1 MALTGLEVL
10 SPGTQFTGGAYC
22 CGGAAAHHAA
32 LHSRR
37 YLAQWGSLP
46 SIMKRILLASVVL
59 LPLTAQAQTYG
70 NPSYVA
76 TGSNAPRGVASRFG
90 EVVNVEDFGARC
102 NGTTDDTT
110 AFQAAFAAAT
120 NASLHP
126 RGAQVQIPA
135 GTCVT
140 SATISA
146 TLTSTGDFAIRGR
159 GKAVSIIKVVSAT
172 DGIDLS
178 ISHAS
183 TATLGGNVELSDF
196 AIYTTAAVTPGIA
209 GIKLTGTG
217 SGGVGDG
224 PSYSV
229 IKDVQIGGTA
239 AVGQYFYNGI
249 DIEQLAS
256 VKIDRVMVNVLFNQ
270 APWAGNGILING
282 GDASHPYAG
291 YDITGVRIGGMY
303 AAGIR
308 MTNDL
313 QGIDIDRPY
322 ITGTQDGIDWIT
334 TVNGATLNVHS
345 GIINVS
351 DYGVHT
357 SGVIGVSISGDTQIF
372 PVFTPVVSVQWYGV
386 YLDLTGQ
393 SSVIGAQV
401 GNFGHKTGFTSNGI
415 YLFDNNDVAGDIIAD
430 NKMSLLTGFG
440 IQVNA
445 LPSAS
450 NPFPIMVHGNNVALT
465 ANPFSNLASP
475 GQVIDQDNC
484 FTTTQACVNTGST
497 QNIQWGASGTFGG
510 SVISSAGQVT
520 AGTIATQNSVR
531 ISGAATGSPGVV
543 QTLGIDAN
551 IALSLQPKG
560 NQPVLLGTPKTVST
574 LGACTSALAGGRL
587 SVTDATTPTLG
598 AALAGGGTVFSG
610 ALCNG
615 TAWVAG

>member
-1 MALTGLEVL
+1 MTRASLLTLVALF
-10 SPGTQFTGGAYC
+10 P
-22 CGGAAAHHAA
+22 
-32 LHSRR
+32 
-37 YLAQWGSLP
+37 LA
-46 SIMKRILLASVVL
+46 
-59 LPLTAQAQTYG
+59 AQAQTYG

-90 EVVNVEDFGARC
+90 EIVNVLDFGAKC
-102 NGTTDDTT
+102 NGAADDTV
-110 AFQAAFAAAT
+110 AIQAAFTAAT
-120 NASLHP
+120 NVSLHP
-126 RGAQVQIPA
+126 NGAQVQIPA

-140 SATISA
+140 SAAIAA
-146 TLTSTGDFAIRGR
+146 TLPTTGDFAIRGR
-159 GKAVSIIKVVSAT
+159 GKAVSIIKVLSPT
-172 DGIDLS
+172 DGIDLTVN
-178 ISHAS
+178 HAS

-196 AIYTTAAVTPGIA
+196 AIYTTATVTSGVA

-217 SGGVGDG
+217 SGGTGDG

-229 IKDVQIGGTA
+229 IKDVQIGGNA
-239 AVGQYFYNGI
+239 ALGQYFYNGI

-282 GDASHPYAG
+282 GDASHPYTG
-291 YDITGVRIGGMY
+291 YDITGVRVGGMY

-308 MTNDL
+308 MTNNL

-401 GNFGHKTGFTSNGI
+401 GNFGKKSGFISNGI
-415 YLFDNNDVAGDIIAD
+415 YLFDNNSVAGDIIAD
-430 NKMSLLTGFG
+430 NKISLLTGNG

-445 LPSAS
+445 LAAAG

-465 ANPFSNLASP
+465 TTPFSNLTSP
-475 GQVIDQDNC
+475 GQVVDQDNC
-484 FTTTQACVNTGST
+484 FTTTNVCVNTGST
-497 QNIQWGASGTFGG
+497 QNVTWGASGTFGATITSLG
-510 SVISSAGQVT
+510 GQVT

-531 ISGAATGSPGVV
+531 LSGAATGSPGVV
-543 QTLGIDAN
+543 QTLGVDAN
-551 IALSLQPKG
+551 IALSLLPKG
-560 NQPVLLGTPKTVST
+560 NQPVLLGTPKTVAT

-598 AALAGGGTVFSG
+598 AALVGGGTVFSG